1 MFSLFNKN
9 TPLMNSNLRQYI
21 MNSIDLSIKKYIK
34 KDSNIGVVSQE
45 KNLKIINELDESNQ
59 LSLRDIDMDLYDK
72 SFSNGE
78 FVGIAIFLSFSF
90 FLHFLYT
97 KN

>member
-1 MFSLFNKN
+1 
-9 TPLMNSNLRQYI
+9 

-34 KDSNIGVVSQE
+34 KDTIIGVVTKE
-45 KNLKIINELDESNQ
+45 KDLKIINELDDSNQ
-59 LSLRDIDMDLYDK
+59 LSLRDMDMDLYDK
-72 SFSNGE
+72 SFFKGE